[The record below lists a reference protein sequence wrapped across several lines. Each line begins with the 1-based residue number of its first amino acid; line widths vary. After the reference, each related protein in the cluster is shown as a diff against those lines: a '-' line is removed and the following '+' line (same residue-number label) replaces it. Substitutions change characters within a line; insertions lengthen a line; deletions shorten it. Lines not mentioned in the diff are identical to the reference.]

1 LPASTVVQPMAPAT
15 RPRRFLTCRPFDM
28 IPIVEPAVHSVSL
41 NRWMFDAFR
50 ACMAPASGGTRA
62 LFHRRHTLRVRLGR
76 CRRDLCGCY
85 GRAGTADP
93 RGASRVVDRAAC
105 RDAMV
110 VVPEE
115 LKRLSPGRF
124 GCTIQKWKSEMLSPR
139 RARKHVSRPAV
150 LVKHRAHCPYRP
162 PMISQ

>member
-1 LPASTVVQPMAPAT
+1 V
-15 RPRRFLTCRPFDM
+15 RFFTD
-28 IPIVEPAVHSVSL
+28 
-41 NRWMFDAFR
+41 
-50 ACMAPASGGTRA
+50 GTRSEYA
-62 LFHRRHTLRVRLGR
+62 LVAAGVTCAVVMAAH
-76 CRRDLCGCY
+76 
-85 GRAGTADP
+85 AGTADP

-150 LVKHRAHCPYRP
+150 LVKHRARCPYRP